1 MENKKKILIIISAII
16 ILTTLVLICFVN
28 KDKIIKTA
36 RKILKLETKEIT
48 YEICSNQNNK
58 IKLILTV
65 TDTENPI
72 QEIALPDGDKLIST
86 SSRNK
91 IAIDYVIENDGTYT
105 FTSKSAT
112 GETMTETINV
122 DENFRNNLIGID
134 KIQGIST
141 EEDYKITKKY
151 DGESS
156 YKYYYAI
163 GENNDNWVEIP
174 DYQIVNVDEY
184 KIKENSWADAEGKT
198 ILKVKKVSESGKN
211 VVEIHKKIDSLT
223 LEDDLYNDTEQTLEG
238 DSIISCIRNNTIKSG
253 KYRLKVNGEEYPAEI
268 YNYNENVNYI
278 TEKNL
283 GTSEEDNRML
293 IVKYNGN
300 LNIDTDRL
308 ITAQTRKKGMFIYV
322 AGELTNNGNVS
333 MTARGAKAEGQN
345 VYLWKHDNGVYEYVP
360 AVGSAGGQS
369 VVASNGSTKGIV
381 GKNGRH
387 TRTGGGGSGYATAF
401 GQYYNP
407 WGAPHFVYNSSRS
420 GSGSAGTSYSGGTGG
435 GSGYKYGD
443 YEGTNGSPGESNGGT
458 GGNGTYGG
466 TGNPGGASSGTS
478 GTGGLLI
485 LYANQFDNKGK
496 IEANGVN
503 SNGYGGASGGGS
515 VNIFY
520 NQLINEGNITAIGGN
535 GTNGGNGG
543 DGSIS
548 IQDINIKSPTIEAT
562 EITENSFKIN
572 INNNSIKEAKYDY
585 YIDGNLKIENTNST
599 EEIFGN
605 LNPYTEYNI
614 VVRMKYGKNIIES
627 NILKVKTSKTLIS
640 IKLSD
645 KFDKYIYI
653 DSSNGSDENGDGS
666 KNKPYA
672 TLDKI
677 AESGIIENNYSY
689 GIVLNDGNYELTY
702 KVFELNCNKSI
713 NLIGDKEKTILK
725 VNGIYSNKGGGK
737 IDYSVNFYRLIWDGN
752 NYNSHNVINTYTNIG
767 FYNVSFINIATDGW
781 TSYFCPDYQGKTQY
795 TLNNC
800 VLGQYVEALL
810 RTTGGTIQLTNCY
823 GGFTSGYST
832 SDSSWNYKTNYI
844 TSTPKVDS
852 TTYQI
857 TDDDNVWKNV
867 GTGTDPDESQASL
880 GVFGGEYSW
889 EYNDDIF

>member
-1 MENKKKILIIISAII
+1 MKNKKKILIIISAII
-16 ILTTLVLICFVN
+16 ILTTLILICIVN

-198 ILKVKKVSESGKN
+198 ILKVKKVSENEKN
-211 VVEIHKKIDSLT
+211 VVEIHKKIGDLT
-223 LEDDLYNDTEQTLEG
+223 LEDGLYNDTEQTLEG
-238 DSIISCIRNNTIKSG
+238 NSIIACIRDNDIKSG
-253 KYRLKVNGEEYPAEI
+253 NYRLKVNGEEYPAEI

-283 GTSEEDNRML
+283 GTSEEDSRML

-345 VYLWKHDNGVYEYVP
+345 VYLWKHDNGAYEYVP

-401 GQYYNP
+401 GKYYNA
-407 WGAPHFVYNSSRS
+407 WGYPPFVYNSSSS

-435 GSGYKYGD
+435 GSGYKYGN

-466 TGNPGGASSGTS
+466 TGNPGGTTSGTS

-485 LYANQFDNKGK
+485 IYANQFDNKGK
-496 IEANGVN
+496 MEANGVD

-515 VNIFY
+515 INIFY
-520 NQLINEGNITAIGGN
+520 NQLINEGNITTSGGN

-543 DGSIS
+543 DGGI
-548 IQDINIKSPTIEAT
+548 IIKDINDNTSTLKYA
-562 EITENSFKIN
+562 N
-572 INNNSIKEAKYDY
+572 IYVDEQN
-585 YIDGNLKIENTNST
+585 GN
-599 EEIFGN
+599 
-605 LNPYTEYNI
+605 
-614 VVRMKYGKNIIES
+614 
-627 NILKVKTSKTLIS
+627 
-640 IKLSD
+640 
-645 KFDKYIYI
+645 
-653 DSSNGSDENGDGS
+653 DETGDGS
-666 KNKPYA
+666 KDNPYM
-672 TLDKI
+672 TLDKVV
-677 AESGIIENNYSY
+677 ESGIIEKNYKCNIIL
-689 GIVLNDGNYELTY
+689 GNGNYELKENLFNLDY
-702 KVFELNCNKSI
+702 DGEI
-713 NLIGDKEKTILK
+713 NIIGQKQNTILK
-725 VNGIYSNKGGGK
+725 VKSIFANNSNGTTGYTVNIYRLVWNATTAATNAIFPK
-737 IDYSVNFYRLIWDGN
+737 IDMD
-752 NYNSHNVINTYTNIG
+752 
-767 FYNVSFINIATDGW
+767 FYNVVIKPDFNVADV
-781 TSYFCPDYQGKTQY
+781 SYFIPKTRFNFY
-795 TLNNC
+795 NC
-800 VLGQYVEALL
+800 ILTQNVKSFL
-810 RTTGGTIQLTNCY
+810 RNTPGENKLTNCY
-823 GGFTSGYST
+823 GGFTSGWKT
-832 SDSSWNYKTNYI
+832 TDDMWNYKTNYI
-844 TSTPKVDS
+844 TPTPKLDS

-867 GTGTDPDESQASL
+867 GTGTNPDGSQANL
-880 GVFGGEYSW
+880 GVYGGEYSW

>member
-1 MENKKKILIIISAII
+1 MKNKKKILIIISAII
-16 ILTTLVLICFVN
+16 ILTTLILICIVN

-198 ILKVKKVSESGKN
+198 ILKVKKVSENGKN
-211 VVEIHKKIDSLT
+211 VVEIHKKIETLT

-238 DSIISCIRNNTIKSG
+238 DSIIACIRDNDIKSG
-253 KYRLKVNGEEYPAEI
+253 NYRLKVNGEEYPAEI

-283 GTSEEDNRML
+283 GTSEEDSRML

-300 LNIDTDRL
+300 LNIDTNRL

-322 AGELTNNGNVS
+322 AGELTNNGNIS
-333 MTARGAKAEGQN
+333 MTARGAKSEGQD
-345 VYLWKHDNGVYEYVP
+345 VYLWKHDNGAYEYVP

-401 GQYYNP
+401 GKYYNA
-407 WGAPHFVYNSSRS
+407 WGYPPFVYNSSSS

-435 GSGYKYGD
+435 GSGYKYGN

-520 NQLINEGNITAIGGN
+520 NQLINEGNITASGGN
-535 GTNGGNGG
+535 GINGGNGG
-543 DGSIS
+543 DGSI
-548 IQDINIKSPTIEAT
+548 IVKDINDNTSTLKST
-562 EITENSFKIN
+562 N
-572 INNNSIKEAKYDY
+572 IYVDEQN
-585 YIDGNLKIENTNST
+585 GN
-599 EEIFGN
+599 
-605 LNPYTEYNI
+605 
-614 VVRMKYGKNIIES
+614 
-627 NILKVKTSKTLIS
+627 
-640 IKLSD
+640 
-645 KFDKYIYI
+645 
-653 DSSNGSDENGDGS
+653 DETGDGS
-666 KNKPYA
+666 KDNPYM
-672 TLDKI
+672 TLDKVV
-677 AESGIIENNYSY
+677 ESGIIEKNYKCNIIL
-689 GIVLNDGNYELTY
+689 GNGNYEL
-702 KVFELNCNKSI
+702 KE
-713 NLIGDKEKTILK
+713 NLFNLDYDGEIKIIGQKQNTILK

-752 NYNSHNVINTYTNIG
+752 NYNNNNIINTYTNIS
-767 FYNVSFINIATDGW
+767 FYNVSFINIVTDGW

-800 VLGQYVEALL
+800 VLGQNVKAVL
-810 RTTGGTIQLTNCY
+810 RTTWGTIQLTNCY

-857 TDDDNVWKNV
+857 TDDDAVWKNV
-867 GTGTDPDESQASL
+867 GTGTNPDGSQASL
-880 GVFGGEYSW
+880 GVYGGEYSW

>member
-112 GETMTETINV
+112 GETMTETINI

-198 ILKVKKVSESGKN
+198 ILKVKKVSENEKN
-211 VVEIHKKIDSLT
+211 VVEIHKKIDDLT
-223 LEDDLYNDTEQTLEG
+223 LEDGLYNDTEQTLEG
-238 DSIISCIRNNTIKSG
+238 DSIIACIRDNDIKSG
-253 KYRLKVNGEEYPAEI
+253 NYRLKVNGEEYPAEI

-283 GTSEEDNRML
+283 GTSEEDSRML

-333 MTARGAKAEGQN
+333 MTARGAKAEGQD
-345 VYLWKHDNGVYEYVP
+345 VYLLKHDNGVYEYVP

-369 VVASNGSTKGIV
+369 VVASNGSTKGSV

-407 WGAPHFVYNSSRS
+407 WGTPHFVYNSSSS

-466 TGNPGGASSGTS
+466 TGNPGGTPDGTS

-485 LYANQFDNKGK
+485 IYSNQFDNKGK
-496 IEANGVN
+496 MEANGVD

-515 VNIFY
+515 INIFY
-520 NQLINEGNITAIGGN
+520 NQLINEGNITASGGN
-535 GTNGGNGG
+535 GINGGNGG
-543 DGSIS
+543 DGSI
-548 IQDINIKSPTIEAT
+548 IVKDINDNTSTLKST
-562 EITENSFKIN
+562 N
-572 INNNSIKEAKYDY
+572 IYVDEQN
-585 YIDGNLKIENTNST
+585 GN
-599 EEIFGN
+599 
-605 LNPYTEYNI
+605 
-614 VVRMKYGKNIIES
+614 
-627 NILKVKTSKTLIS
+627 
-640 IKLSD
+640 
-645 KFDKYIYI
+645 
-653 DSSNGSDENGDGS
+653 DETGDGS
-666 KNKPYA
+666 KDNPYM
-672 TLDKI
+672 TLDKVV
-677 AESGIIENNYSY
+677 ESGIIEKNYKCNIIL
-689 GIVLNDGNYELTY
+689 GNGNYEL
-702 KVFELNCNKSI
+702 KE
-713 NLIGDKEKTILK
+713 NLFNLDYDGEIKIIGQKQNTILK

-752 NYNSHNVINTYTNIG
+752 NYNNNNIINTYTNIS
-767 FYNVSFINIATDGW
+767 FYNVSFINIVTDGW

-800 VLGQYVEALL
+800 VLGQNVKAVL

-857 TDDDNVWKNV
+857 TDDDAVWKNV
-867 GTGTDPDESQASL
+867 GTGTNPDGSQASL
-880 GVFGGEYSW
+880 GVYGGEYSW